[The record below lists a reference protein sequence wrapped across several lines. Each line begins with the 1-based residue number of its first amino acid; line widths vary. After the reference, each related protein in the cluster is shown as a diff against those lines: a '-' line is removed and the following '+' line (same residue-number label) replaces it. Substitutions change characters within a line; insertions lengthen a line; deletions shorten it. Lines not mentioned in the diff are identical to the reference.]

1 MSDLTSA
8 VIAGVPLRCV
18 PPEACVRCV
27 PDIELSAV
35 LAVLGWLPLCNACC
49 AVLQAE
55 AATREA
61 QR

>member
-1 MSDLTSA
+1 MNDLTSA

-35 LAVLGWLPLCNACC
+35 LAVLGFLPLCRTCG

-55 AATREA
+55 AAARDA